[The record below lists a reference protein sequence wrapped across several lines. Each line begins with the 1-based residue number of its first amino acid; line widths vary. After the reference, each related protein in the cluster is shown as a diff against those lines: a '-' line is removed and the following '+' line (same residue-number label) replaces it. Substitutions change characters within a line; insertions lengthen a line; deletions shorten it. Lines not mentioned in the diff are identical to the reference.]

1 MGHLTKS
8 PMAQNRRSAVGSAGR
23 FARRGTQL
31 GCRALAATTWL
42 GSRRAF
48 RRTSWSAL
56 RRVQHQSVT
65 QASKQAKTSLCRDEH
80 RIRQT
85 PSAPRHADRR
95 PCPQATTSILEER
108 TNEQNCLDSHFR
120 VGSRSF
126 RRTSA
131 NPYSSGAPGLLAG
144 CVAALSKANVR
155 RRLRRSAVPPATP
168 RAAWQG
174 VQEGF

>member
-8 PMAQNRRSAVGSAGR
+8 PMAQNRRSAVGSADR
-23 FARRGTQL
+23 FARGGTQL
-31 GCRALAATTWL
+31 RYRALAATAWL
-42 GSRRAF
+42 GSRQAF
-48 RRTSWSAL
+48 RRASLERAPLSSTQSA
-56 RRVQHQSVT
+56 T
-65 QASKQAKTSLCRDEH
+65 QASGQAKTSLCRDEH

-85 PSAPRHADRR
+85 PNAPRHADRR

-108 TNEQNCLDSHFR
+108 TNEQNRLDSHFR

-131 NPYSSGAPGLLAG
+131 NPYSSGAPGLLEG